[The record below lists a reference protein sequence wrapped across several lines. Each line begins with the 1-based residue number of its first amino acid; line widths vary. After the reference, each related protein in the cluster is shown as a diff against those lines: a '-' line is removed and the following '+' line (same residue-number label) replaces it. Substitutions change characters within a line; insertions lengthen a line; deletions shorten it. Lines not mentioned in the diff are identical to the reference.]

1 VTPHCEKLAC
11 YEMLLRALDFY
22 KLVNMVMNL
31 QSFIKG
37 RGFLDQLS
45 DY

>member
-1 VTPHCEKLAC
+1 VKKLAC

-31 QSFIKG
+31 QSFIKD
-37 RGFLDQLS
+37 RGFLNQLS